1 MRFWL
6 ILTRALASLALIGL
20 LVTPI
25 SGPVAAGPAQSA
37 MSMDMPDDMPCC
49 PEGKPVMPNCAK
61 ACPLM
66 MVCLS
71 KAFRAVSTSAGGL
84 PALGLMAI
92 IIPADVAMPEGLAQ
106 PPPARPPRSI
116 A

>member
-1 MRFWL
+1 ML
-6 ILTRALASLALIGL
+6 LPILAIVGIITAPLA
-20 LVTPI
+20 TPA
-25 SGPVAAGPAQSA
+25 AAGMMAA
-37 MSMDMPDDMPCC
+37 GHMTEMADDMPCC
-49 PEGKPVMPNCAK
+49 PDGKPVMPDCAK

-71 KAFRAVSTSAGGL
+71 KAFRTVSGVTGAL
-84 PALGLMAI
+84 PALALVAV
-92 IIPADVAMPEGLAQ
+92 IIPADEAMRDGLVQ